1 MVRIEYL
8 NEGGNWIK
16 YTTVQNTSYIIQNE
30 MKKVLKAHRTKK
42 VRAVEAQTGALIDMA
57 MG

>member
-16 YTTVQNTSYIIQNE
+16 YTTVQNTSYIIQSE

-42 VRAVEAQTGALIDMA
+42 VRAVDAQTNALLDMA